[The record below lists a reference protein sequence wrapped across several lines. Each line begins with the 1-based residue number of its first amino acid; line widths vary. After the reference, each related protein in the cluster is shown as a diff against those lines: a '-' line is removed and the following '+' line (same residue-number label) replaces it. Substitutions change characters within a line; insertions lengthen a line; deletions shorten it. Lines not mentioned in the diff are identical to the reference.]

1 MIGSERPPEALAQY
15 TGFLMNWVARRSRE
29 RFAKALE
36 AELGLHPR
44 EFGVLAVVQREPGIT
59 QQAIGDAAGVD
70 PSTMVATLDGLE
82 ERGLAERRP
91 HSSDRRKRA
100 VYLTDDG
107 QEAAAAGQ
115 RIGKEV
121 GKEVFGALT
130 RRRAQAAQRPAPEG
144 RRDWTSNERSPHE
157 TADEDRHRAGGVAR
171 RGGPRARRG
180 PGEALV
186 RPLAVALCDLDHL
199 MIQGQAPIPGEI
211 ALGHEQVGEVVAVGD
226 EVADHGVGDLVAVPF
241 QISCGA
247 CDFCRRGRTG
257 DCEAVPPQSMYGF
270 GMVGGDWGGALAD
283 LVRVPFADAMLVPVP
298 KGVDPVSVASAGD
311 NVVDGWRTVAG
322 PLARRPGA
330 PVLVVGGLARSV
342 GLYAV
347 DAALA
352 LGSASVT
359 YLDADPGRLA
369 VAADLGA
376 EVVEG
381 PPSGAT
387 GAVPGDGG
395 RERLA

>member
-1 MIGSERPPEALAQY
+1 VEWRDLADP
-15 TGFLMNWVARRSRE
+15 V
-29 RFAKALE
+29 
-36 AELGLHPR
+36 LG
-44 EFGVLAVVQREPGIT
+44 
-59 QQAIGDAAGVD
+59 
-70 PSTMVATLDGLE
+70 
-82 ERGLAERRP
+82 
-91 HSSDRRKRA
+91 
-100 VYLTDDG
+100 
-107 QEAAAAGQ
+107 
-115 RIGKEV
+115 
-121 GKEVFGALT
+121 
-130 RRRAQAAQRPAPEG
+130 
-144 RRDWTSNERSPHE
+144 
-157 TADEDRHRAGGVAR
+157 
-171 RGGPRARRG
+171 G

-226 EVADHGVGDLVAVPF
+226 EVAGHDVGDLVAVPF

-247 CDFCRRGRTG
+247 CGFCRRGRTG

-298 KGVDPVSVASAGD
+298 NGVDPVSVASAGD

-359 YLDADPGRLA
+359 YLDADPARLA
-369 VAADLGA
+369 VAAELGA
-376 EVVEG
+376 EVLEG
-381 PPSGAT
+381 APSGRLGPFPVTVDASASREGLVTAIGAT
-387 GAVPGDGG
+387 ERGGECTHVGILYEPDTPLPMLQMYVNGIDLHVGRVMARAALPDVLDHVAAGRLRPELVTSRVVPWEAAAEAVLEFETKLVVT
-395 RERLA
+395 RS